1 MNIMKKKIFS
11 LLVLLAA
18 AVSGTWAQDKNS
30 DCADNCPVADKA
42 VQASRVATA
51 GPRKAAAAEFGELEL
66 SFNCTSGYQ
75 YGVATDGEYIY
86 TSSWS
91 DWTESMFF
99 KYDLEGNFIEEFNI
113 DGCGNFRGMAYDG
126 EYFYGVANGNI
137 IYQVDFESKTL
148 VGTINIPG
156 ASMRSV
162 TYDPK
167 RDGFWVI
174 TSGWGGT
181 LKLYDRDGNLVQEG
195 AYVDDMSDIAYFED
209 EDGEEHILQFRNNN
223 YDSYIY
229 DYNITTNTQDG
240 PVFNYHSLGAFNKG
254 SGGCFIGEYNGQVC
268 FFGDIQM
275 GPNFIG
281 IVPIAN
287 AKSSVFALTK
297 AEDAE
302 AHGTISFKVVDGE
315 KLLENATKSKE
326 GNMVIVT
333 IAPETGWAVGEVNG
347 EWYAAVAAARR
358 SEGANENASNATIEL
373 LKDFGPEFAD
383 EVEGSGTKTYAF
395 TMQRANAEISVK
407 YQKLLTNA
415 DISIFDIQPVTYN
428 GQEQTPAI
436 IVKDDQTVLVQDKD
450 YTVEYSDNTDAG
462 TGTATI
468 TGIGAYAGQVEKPII
483 INKADI
489 TTTAPTAVTELTYN
503 AQPQTLINAGT
514 AEDAEMLYSV
524 DGENYS
530 TELPA
535 ATDAKEYTVYFKVEG
550 DKNHN
555 DVNVQAIK
563 VTIAQAELTAATLAS
578 TNLVYNQQ
586 EQTVEVAS
594 VSAGTLEVPE
604 NGFDVAGNKATA
616 VGTYT
621 ATIKGKGNFK
631 GEVTAQ
637 FSIVAADAQL
647 FSLTLATTEFTY
659 TGKELNPAVT
669 VKDGEGNLVNY
680 VDYTVAYSANVDAGT
695 ATVTVTGQG
704 NYSGTQTAVFTIS
717 KAPLTVTAGDA
728 SVIYANEAPQFTVT
742 YEGFVN
748 NETND
753 VLSGAAAFTCEYT
766 VESPVGSTFAI
777 TPGGL
782 TSNNYDITFVPGTLT
797 VVTDPASV
805 AVMEKIDA
813 IGEVVYTPECHA
825 LIDYVRTDYD
835 ALTAAQK
842 TLVTNYGVL
851 TAAEAKYAELKA
863 DYEAAADAITKIALI
878 GEVVYTG
885 VCKELIDAARAAY
898 DALTD
903 AQKALVGNLDVLT
916 ADEAKYAELAATGIK
931 SLNVNDNDNWYDLN
945 GRKVANGQLKKGVY
959 IMNGKKVVI
968 K

>member
-1 MNIMKKKIFS
+1 MKKKIFS

-51 GPRKAAAAEFGELEL
+51 GPRKVAAEFGEAEL
-66 SFNCTSGYQ
+66 SFNCSTYGQ
-75 YGVATDGEYIY
+75 YGVATDGEHIY
-86 TSSWS
+86 TSKWNSNA
-91 DWTESMFF
+91 FY
-99 KYDLEGNFIEEFNI
+99 KYDMDGNFIEEFSIPNGGSI
-113 DGCGNFRGMAYDG
+113 RDMTYDG
-126 EYFYGVANGNI
+126 EYFYGVANGST
-137 IYQVDFESKTL
+137 IYQMDFESKTL
-148 VGTINIPG
+148 VGTIYTG
-156 ASMRSV
+156 TTMRGV

-167 RDGFWVI
+167 RDGFWAVGNW
-174 TSGWGGT
+174 SGP
-181 LKLYDRDGNLVQEG
+181 LALYDRDGNWIQDGIYAGSVSG
-195 AYVDDMSDIAYFED
+195 IAYYED
-209 EDGEEHILQFRNNN
+209 EDGEEHILQPNNGNN
-223 YDSYIY
+223 YVY
-229 DYNITTNTQDG
+229 DYNITTNTLEG
-240 PVFNYHSLGAFNKG
+240 AVFYLGNVPG
-254 SGGCFIGEYNGQVC
+254 YSGGSSGGCFIGEYNGQVC
-268 FFGDIQM
+268 LFADIQQD
-275 GPNFIG
+275 PNLIG

-287 AKSSVFALTK
+287 AKSSGFALTK
-297 AEDAE
+297 ATDAE
-302 AHGTISFKVVDGE
+302 AHGTISFKVVEGE

-358 SEGANENASNATIEL
+358 SEGANEDASNATIEL

-407 YQKLLTNA
+407 YQKLLTHT

-468 TGIGAYAGQVEKPII
+468 TGIGAYEGQVEKPII

-503 AQPQTLINAGT
+503 AQPQTLISAGT
-514 AEDAEMLYSV
+514 AEDAEMLYSL

-586 EQTVEVAS
+586 EQTVEVTS

-604 NGFDVAGNKATA
+604 NGFDVAGDKATA

-637 FSIVAADAQL
+637 FCIVAADAQL

-659 TGKELNPAVT
+659 TGKELTPAVT

-704 NYSGTQTAVFTIS
+704 NYSGTQTAAFTIS

-753 VLSGAAAFTCEYT
+753 VLSGSAAFTCEYT

-813 IGEVVYTPECHA
+813 IGEVVYTSECHA
-825 LIDYVRTDYD
+825 LIDFVRTDYD

-878 GEVVYTG
+878 GEVAYTD

-931 SLNVNDNDNWYDLN
+931 SLYVNGNDNWYDLN
-945 GRKVANGQLKKGVY
+945 GRKVANGQLKKGIY
-959 IMNGKKVVI
+959 IKNGKKIVV